1 MIINVDEGA
10 AIALALLEE
19 KIHNWQKTV
28 PPSWP
33 STLSLIHI

>member
-1 MIINVDEGA
+1 MIINVVDEGA

-19 KIHNWQKTV
+19 KIHNWQNTV

-33 STLSLIHI
+33 ST